1 MLVDFPPTRS
11 GNPRIASMVCA
22 ECGGSPA
29 IFVVHPDF
37 SLSVFCSP
45 ACAAGC
51 GVAPWADADLVTR
64 ISWSERELAPP
75 RSAAALAAVD
85 AAGAAGA
92 LDVSSHLVTAPGLVP
107 VRGHPFW

>member
-1 MLVDFPPTRS
+1 MTLVAFSPTRS

-22 ECGGSPA
+22 ECGGEPA
-29 IFVVHPDF
+29 IFVVYPD
-37 SLSVFCSP
+37 SALSVFCSP

-64 ISWSERELAPP
+64 ISWSERQLAPM
-75 RSAAALAAVD
+75 RSAFAPLEAD
-85 AAGAAGA
+85 AAGAAG
-92 LDVSSHLVTAPGLVP
+92 DVSSHLVTAPGPVP

>member
-1 MLVDFPPTRS
+1 MTLVDFPPARS
-11 GNPRIASMVCA
+11 GNPRIAGMVCA

-29 IFVVHPDF
+29 IFVVHLDS

-51 GVAPWADADLVTR
+51 GIAPWADADLADR
-64 ISWSERELAPP
+64 MAWSGREPAPA

-85 AAGAAGA
+85 AAGAAG
-92 LDVSSHLVTAPGLVP
+92 DVSSHLVTAPGPVP
-107 VRGHPFW
+107 ARGHPFW